1 MQYEI
6 IFYAGLIGTVVTLII
21 TIIAFFKCNV
31 VENVTDLLGGKL
43 KSSKSIA
50 DNKKKK
56 KKTSNKLKS
65 NNKLESNNNTE
76 TQNNHK
82 SENIS
87 EKEIVTASNNDEKR
101 VNKSSTNVLGNK
113 SKMYHKPEDI
123 ESEDSNF
130 KKSVDLEN
138 DDLAMLNEE
147 DDGTIMLSNED
158 DDATGIL
165 EEDKDATGILEDE
178 DDATGILNDE
188 DDATGILEDDDLATQ
203 LLDDEDDGFNNDF
216 KNEISIL
223 ITHIDM
229 EI

>member
-76 TQNNHK
+76 AQNNHK

-113 SKMYHKPEDI
+113 SSNNETFPLSSVFLKCTER
-123 ESEDSNF
+123 ELSECIISNT
-130 KKSVDLEN
+130 
-138 DDLAMLNEE
+138 
-147 DDGTIMLSNED
+147 TIS
-158 DDATGIL
+158 
-165 EEDKDATGILEDE
+165 
-178 DDATGILNDE
+178 
-188 DDATGILEDDDLATQ
+188 
-203 LLDDEDDGFNNDF
+203 
-216 KNEISIL
+216 S
-223 ITHIDM
+223 
-229 EI
+229 